1 MGIMKMGIKKST
13 LAVLLGSLLPLATA
27 MRVQAQAE
35 DSTWIQLFNGK
46 DLDDW
51 DIKFTG
57 KALNENHN
65 NTFKVVDG
73 VLSVDYSGWSTWGNA
88 FGHIGYKVRA
98 FSHYILRV
106 EYQVGSRQAPGGPG
120 WAFQNNGL
128 MLHSQSAASMTRN
141 QDFPISMEIQLL
153 GSGNTGADNN
163 STLNL
168 CTPGTGFHTQQN
180 GGSVNTAHCFS
191 AATNTRPA
199 PSTTTWSWATV
210 SVMGDSI
217 VRNYNGPS
225 ATGTPTLTFYRPVY
239 LSGGVSSPPANVPSN
254 NTKLDS
260 GYILLQAESHEYRF
274 RKVELLNLVGCM
286 DRNSP
291 AYRSYFV
298 KHNAAA
304 CNTVSAAPAP
314 APEGKPDAY
323 RYRIGKQGLLVE
335 GPGAFQVQVRS
346 PDGTLVSE
354 HRGEG
359 MVTVPTRRAG
369 ISLLRIT
376 GSRGTQSATVVLP

>member
-1 MGIMKMGIKKST
+1 MGGARSI
-13 LAVLLGSLLPLATA
+13 LAFVIGSLLPTATA
-27 MRVQAQAE
+27 VRTQAE

-46 DLDDW
+46 DLNDW

-57 KALNENHN
+57 KELNDNYN

-73 VLSVDYSGWSTWGNA
+73 VLTVDYGGWSAWGNA
-88 FGHIGYKVRA
+88 FGHIGYKARA

-106 EYQVGSRQAPGGPG
+106 EYQVGSRQAPGGPA
-120 WAFQNNGL
+120 WALQNNGL
-128 MLHSQSAASMTRN
+128 MLHSQPVSTMTRN

-168 CTPGTGFHTQQN
+168 CTPGTGFHTQAN

-191 AATNTRPA
+191 ASTNTRPA
-199 PSTTTWSWATV
+199 PSTTTWSWATI

-225 ATGTPTLTFYRPVY
+225 ATGAPTLTFYRPVY
-239 LSGGVSSPPANVPSN
+239 YSGGVGNPPANVPSN
-254 NTKLDS
+254 GTKLDS

-298 KHNAAA
+298 KHNPTA
-304 CNTVSAAPAP
+304 CNTVSAVPAAALDGMP
-314 APEGKPDAY
+314 GAY
-323 RYRIGKQGLLVE
+323 RFRVREGGVLVE
-335 GPGAFQVQVRS
+335 GPGAFRVQVRS
-346 PDGTLVSE
+346 LDGTLIAE
-354 HRGEG
+354 QRGED
-359 MVTVPTRRAG
+359 MVVIPARRAG
-369 ISLLRIT
+369 VCLLRIK
-376 GSRGTQSATVVLP
+376 GSRGNLAAKVTLP